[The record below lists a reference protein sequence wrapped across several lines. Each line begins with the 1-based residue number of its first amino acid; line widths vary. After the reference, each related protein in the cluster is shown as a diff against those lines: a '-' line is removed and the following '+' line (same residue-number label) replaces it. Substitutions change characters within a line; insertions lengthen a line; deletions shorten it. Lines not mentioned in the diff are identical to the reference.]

1 MALGF
6 GFNKAKI
13 MASAEKFVQQGKLP
27 NAITEYEKVIKEDP
41 KDLTVLNTIGD
52 LYARLGQNDHATDYF
67 KKVGDQYA
75 QNGFTVKAIAI
86 YKKLTKLGT
95 YNAEN
100 ITKLAEL
107 YSQQGL
113 FNDARVHYMQVA
125 DHLLK
130 SGDNNQ
136 AARVFQRILEL
147 DPENAATQ
155 AKLADLYQKLGRK
168 DDARNIYYSA
178 AESLYARGSLAAA
191 EESLERVLALDP
203 TNTGAL
209 LLRGMIAVDSGDSH
223 SAVHY
228 LEQVSNLDSRPD
240 GLRALLRAKLH
251 TGKAD
256 GVEAVA
262 SKLLTAHNDITGV
275 ATVAQWYVTN
285 NQPENALVLYD
296 KYADRLLTTSP
307 SFVQETL
314 YPLINRIK
322 ENASALTLMSRL
334 LQKAGDSSHTAE
346 IIELQAH
353 ASAKEGNYAEARDLY
368 QKLAEME
375 PENALHAQNY
385 RQMQTK
391 LGEDPATRALTREE
405 AAQALMVEELDE
417 TAPPVHQSYDPPTE
431 RAIEAA
437 LTDAELYVSYNVPA
451 KAIPPLEAALP
462 LAPQDVTLNQ
472 RLASLYARAGRY
484 ADAARICQN
493 LSDIYTELGHP
504 NESARYLDAAK
515 RYALRAPAVPTPPP
529 TPPPAPPRVVA
540 PPAPVK
546 APPPPP
552 FVPENV
558 PMEVAP
564 AEEAVSSVQEFSF
577 DTPIPLVTESETFPE
592 APIAITP
599 EIVAQQP
606 EVSEMVVE
614 PIHLDPVH
622 VEPVTPPPPQA
633 THEIDLSNEW
643 EDMLAV
649 EPTEAP
655 ARPPEITLAETGPV
669 EVAPMESVPLVEE
682 FQVSSAATE
691 ADAPVHGDEL
701 EPVAPPPP
709 PEIDLATQIADRVQE
724 IQFYISQEMW
734 EPAKSAIGDLA
745 EIAPNTPDVSDLI
758 AAVSAGEAKTAT
770 PVHVDVPA
778 PVVEPEVT
786 AFVPEPEIPVT
797 PVHEEIPAEIEVIP
811 AALHVE
817 ETPLPVPE
825 AEVVPEPPP
834 LVVELP
840 PVIEHIELPPEPVIT
855 PVVAPV
861 EVPVVVPK
869 TVEIPPPVAVAPPPP
884 APVQTAVPTE
894 DEFVLELEPE
904 PVHEAAP
911 VAAPPVV
918 AAPPPP
924 AIVAPPPVIA
934 PPLAMAS
941 SSDDVLDIL
950 DEPEVRP
957 QPPVAAKVPSTEDI
971 LTDFVQD
978 LEQSDLKDFIPK
990 APPEKSVSVV
1000 TAPAFEKHFNGDMQ
1014 DAETSNALSDIL
1026 SELQEE
1032 TEEPS
1037 EAAEDPETHYNLGIA
1052 FKEMGL
1058 LDEAIGELQKVCHA
1072 LDRGANFSQPIQ
1084 ALTWLAQCLVDKGAP
1099 EAAVRWY
1106 KKALQLPGLD
1116 DGSRCAIYYDL
1127 GMAFEASGDK
1137 KSALANFMEV
1147 YGSNIDYRDVASRIK
1162 ALKS

>member
-13 MASAEKFVQQGKLP
+13 MAAAEKFVQQGKLP
-27 NAITEYEKVIKEDP
+27 NAIAEYEKVIKEDP

-95 YNAEN
+95 YNGEN
-100 ITKLAEL
+100 TTKLAEL

-130 SGDNNQ
+130 SGDNTH
-136 AARVFQRILEL
+136 AAKVFQRILEL
-147 DPENAATQ
+147 DPENSATQ

-168 DDARNIYYSA
+168 EDARNIYYSA
-178 AESLYARGSLAAA
+178 AESLYARGALAAA
-191 EESLERVLALDP
+191 EESLDRVLALDP

-209 LLRGMIAVDSGDSH
+209 LLRGMIAVDGGDSI

-275 ATVAQWYVTN
+275 ATVAQWYITN
-285 NQPENALVLYD
+285 NHPEHALVLYD
-296 KYADRLLTTSP
+296 QYSDRLLTTSP
-307 SFVQETL
+307 GFVQDTL

-322 ENASALTLMSRL
+322 ENAAALTLMLRL
-334 LQKAGDSSHTAE
+334 LQKAGDASHTAE

-353 ASAKEGNYAEARDLY
+353 ACAKEGNFAEARDLY
-368 QKLAEME
+368 KKLTEME
-375 PENALHAQNY
+375 PENALHAQNH
-385 RQMQTK
+385 RQMLSK
-391 LGEDPATRALTREE
+391 LGEDPATRTLTREE

-417 TAPPVHQSYDPPTE
+417 APPPVHQSYDPPTE

-484 ADAARICQN
+484 GDAARMCQN
-493 LSDIYTELGHP
+493 LSDIYKELNHP
-504 NESARYLDAAK
+504 DEAARYLDAAK
-515 RYALRAPAVPTPPP
+515 RYALRVPAGVSA
-529 TPPPAPPRVVA
+529 PPPAPSVAVAPTPVKVPLPPPLPVVPREATMDIPMEVE
-540 PPAPVK
+540 PPAP
-546 APPPPP
+546 
-552 FVPENV
+552 E
-558 PMEVAP
+558 P
-564 AEEAVSSVQEFSF
+564 ASSVQEFSF
-577 DTPIPLVTESETFPE
+577 DTPIPLVTESEIYPE
-592 APIAITP
+592 APMAITP
-599 EIVAQQP
+599 ETVTQPPEFEVPETTVQPISIVP
-606 EVSEMVVE
+606 ETV
-614 PIHLDPVH
+614 
-622 VEPVTPPPPQA
+622 PPPPQA
-633 THEIDLSNEW
+633 AHEIDLSNEW
-643 EDMLAV
+643 EDMLDV
-649 EPTEAP
+649 EP
-655 ARPPEITLAETGPV
+655 AETVHAEPGP
-669 EVAPMESVPLVEE
+669 AMEAIPPAEE
-682 FQVSSAATE
+682 FQVSAAAE
-691 ADAPVHGDEL
+691 PAHEPVLGGELGL
-701 EPVAPPPP
+701 EPVAAPAA
-709 PEIDLATQIADRVQE
+709 PEVDLAAQVSERLQE
-724 IQFYISQEMW
+724 IQFYVSQGMW

-745 EIAPNTPDVSDLI
+745 EVAPDTPELSGLI
-758 AAVSAGEAKTAT
+758 AAVSAGQLRTA
-770 PVHVDVPA
+770 VPA
-778 PVVEPEVT
+778 
-786 AFVPEPEIPVT
+786 
-797 PVHEEIPAEIEVIP
+797 
-811 AALHVE
+811 HVE
-817 ETPLPVPE
+817 APAVAPE
-825 AEVVPEPPP
+825 AEVIVAPEAEAAPPMLLAPMAEPVQEPPRVEPPP
-834 LVVELP
+834 
-840 PVIEHIELPPEPVIT
+840 PVKHIEVPPEPV
-855 PVVAPV
+855 VAHVEAPAIPV
-861 EVPVVVPK
+861 EE
-869 TVEIPPPVAVAPPPP
+869 TIAIPPPPPPP
-884 APVQTAVPTE
+884 PTVAPIPMAVESVLQQPVLEQPVQQE
-894 DEFVLELEPE
+894 EEFVLELEPE
-904 PVHEAAP
+904 PVHE
-911 VAAPPVV
+911 VA
-918 AAPPPP
+918 
-924 AIVAPPPVIA
+924 PVIA
-934 PPLAMAS
+934 PPPVVVTPPTIALPMIAPPPVVA
-941 SSDDVLDIL
+941 SDDVLDIL

-957 QPPVAAKVPSTEDI
+957 QPVAAKGPSTEDI
-971 LTDFVQD
+971 LTDFVMD
-978 LEQSDLKDFIPK
+978 LEQSDLKDFVPK
-990 APPEKSVSVV
+990 GPPEKSVSVM
-1000 TAPAFEKHFNGDMQ
+1000 TAPAFEKHVINGDMQ
-1014 DAETSNALSDIL
+1014 DAETSNVLSDIL

-1032 TEEPS
+1032 TAEPS
-1037 EAAEDPETHYNLGIA
+1037 EAEEDPETHYNLGIA

-1072 LDRGANFSQPIQ
+1072 LERGANFSQPIQ

-1127 GMAFEASGDK
+1127 GMAFEAFGDK
-1137 KSALANFMEV
+1137 KSALTNFMEV